1 MIQPIIDLYEEAV
14 QWPGTRVSKF
24 PYEQEGLDL
33 VGDMGGGG
41 GRSDGGE
48 TIIDGSKGGD
58 GVLGN

>member
-1 MIQPIIDLYEEAV
+1 M
-14 QWPGTRVSKF
+14 QWPGTRVSKIW
-24 PYEQEGLDL
+24 YEQEGLDL

-41 GRSDGGE
+41 GSDGGE